1 MPSENPAIG
10 YIVGGNLKT
19 AVRARLTVPTR
30 DVQEGAFVVIEDG
43 DFKFYGSV
51 TDIQLGSTNE
61 RFADEQSEQRLPADL
76 AKLLHGQ
83 TLYTTLEIMLSQMV
97 HSPEGLTQPLFSG
110 PVPVK
115 TIPSHHATVR
125 LAGEGDF
132 AEIFGDP
139 HAPGNLVI
147 GYNREQG
154 HPIPVKLG
162 ELVKRSSGVFGATGT
177 GKSFLTRIVLA
188 GIIQHDVAASLI
200 FDMHNEYGPNGID
213 SDRNQAVPGL
223 RQKFPAKVR
232 LVGLGKTTLING
244 MQVDFS
250 LEIGEEDI
258 QPGDIEMLTRE
269 LNLKETTPATLSALE
284 HQFGKKWFSA
294 FKNMEVG
301 TKIEGEDGK
310 PIPAPNS
317 VEYWAREAGVNEM
330 AAVALHSK
338 LQRVFRLP
346 YIVPKPAADPLNALL
361 EHLEKGHHIVLSF
374 GEYDRDLDYLLVTNI
389 LTRRIRE
396 AWQEKTDTYRA
407 SPQTTKQ
414 PRQLLIVVE
423 EAHKLLSREMASQTI
438 FSTIARELRKYYVT
452 LLIVDQ
458 RPSQIDDEVMSQL
471 GTRICGWLGDDSDIQ
486 AVLSG
491 LPGKDALR
499 GFLSRL
505 QPKEEA
511 MMMGWGIATPIP
523 FRTRKYDEHFW
534 KDLQGDR
541 FKKQSESDLIKAL
554 GIRDSD

>member
-1 MPSENPAIG
+1 MASGNPVIG
-10 YIVGGNLKT
+10 YIVGGNLKQ
-19 AVRARLTVPTR
+19 AVRARLLVPTR

-51 TDIQLGSTNE
+51 TNIELGSTDE

-83 TLYTTLEIMLSQMV
+83 TLFTTLEIMLSQMV
-97 HSPEGLTQPLFSG
+97 HSPEDLSPPLFNG
-110 PVPVK
+110 PVAVK
-115 TIPSHHATVR
+115 TIPSHHAQVR
-125 LAGEGDF
+125 LADAGDF

-139 HAPGNLVI
+139 HAPGNLVV

-154 HPIPVKLG
+154 HPIPVRLG

-188 GIIQHDVAASLI
+188 GIVHHNVAASLI

-213 SDRNQAVPGL
+213 SDRNQMVPGL
-223 RQKFPAKVR
+223 RGKFPGKVR
-232 LVGLGKTTLING
+232 LVGLGKTNIING
-244 MQVDFS
+244 MTVDFT

-258 QPGDIEMLTRE
+258 ETGDIEMLTRE
-269 LNLKETTPATLSALE
+269 LNLKETTPTVLAALE
-284 HQFGKKWFSA
+284 RQFGKRWFSE
-294 FKNMEVG
+294 FKNMKVG
-301 TKIEGEDGK
+301 TKVEGEDGK
-310 PIPAPNS
+310 PVPAPDS
-317 VEYWAREAGVNEM
+317 VEFWAREAGVHEL
-330 AAVALHSK
+330 AAVGLHSK
-338 LQRVFRLP
+338 LQRVFNLP
-346 YIVPKPAADPLNALL
+346 YIVPKPAAAPLKALL
-361 EHLEKGHHIVLSF
+361 DHLEKGHHIVLSF
-374 GEYDRDLDYLLVTNI
+374 GEHDHDLDYLLVTNI

-396 AWQEKTDTYRA
+396 AWQKKTDEYR
-407 SPQTTKQ
+407 SDPQNKPQ
-414 PRQLLIVVE
+414 PRPLVIVVE

-471 GTRICGWLGDDSDIQ
+471 GTRICGWLGDDDDIS

-491 LPGKDALR
+491 LPGKEALR

-511 MMMGWGIATPIP
+511 MMMGWGIAIPIP
-523 FRTRKYDEHFW
+523 IRTRKYDEEFW
-534 KDLQGDR
+534 KDLLGDPLQ
-541 FKKQSESDLIKAL
+541 KKDEAELLKNL
-554 GIRDSD
+554 GIRD